1 MVNVKPMRTLFLVI
15 LCLTIATSASFG
27 QKSTRAKE
35 GKNKGELLFNSGF
48 EKGSTVVHKS
58 DLPSTDDDIIGQD
71 QSLSGP
77 NDWVKDI
84 DQNHKLGYFNLQYQG
99 GDTTMRFARIIHEP
113 GNPKNNVL
121 HFWVNQAN
129 VDGIKARIQANIYA
143 DKSKKTEGIIEFYQ
157 SVKLYLPSDM
167 EVVKSF
173 PEKISWLTILEVW
186 NNIQWVDD
194 PYPYRLTVGI
204 GKPTGDKS
212 ELHFLVDA
220 EDYNYTTKKY
230 IKLWHDM
237 NTSIDVPIGKWFTLE
252 YYIKEGNAQT
262 GRFYMAITPEGGKKQ
277 VIFDITNFTHNTQDP
292 NPDGITLWNPMKLY
306 TSKKLV
312 DYVRSQGKALQ
323 FYWDDFSVWRNR
335 LP

>member
-1 MVNVKPMRTLFLVI
+1 MKI
-15 LCLTIATSASFG
+15 SLTITLLLISFCISPVYG
-27 QKSTRAKE
+27 QKAGKAS
-35 GKNKGELLFNSGF
+35 KNKKKSGVLLFNSGF
-48 EKGSTVVHKS
+48 ENGSRVVPKS
-58 DLPSTDDDIIGQD
+58 ASPSTDDDIAGKD
-71 QSLSGP
+71 LSVSGP
-77 NDWVKDI
+77 NDWEENI
-84 DQNHKLGYFNLQYQG
+84 DKSPNLGFFNLQYQG
-99 GDTTMRFARIIHEP
+99 GDTTMRFARIIPEP
-113 GNPKNNVL
+113 GNPKNKVL
-121 HFWVNQAN
+121 HFWVNQPN
-129 VDGIKARIQANIYA
+129 VDGTKARIQANIYA
-143 DKSKKTEGIIEFYQ
+143 DKRKQTEGIKELYQ
-157 SVKLYLPSDM
+157 SVRLFLPADM

-212 ELHFLVDA
+212 ELHFIVDA
-220 EDYNYTTKKY
+220 EDYDYSTKKY

-237 NTSIDVPIGKWFTLE
+237 NKTIAVPIGKWFTLE
-252 YYIKEGNAQT
+252 YYMKEGNAQS

-277 VIFDITNFTHNTQDP
+277 VIFDITNFTHNTKDP

-312 DYVRSQGKALQ
+312 DYARGQGKALQ
-323 FYWDDFSVWRNR
+323 IYWDDFSVWKNR